1 MMTRRGYWCEN
12 AIAAFDK
19 GGTVNGT
26 KVPAHVAPVNIG
38 AGDQYL
44 LRGINLNLPL
54 IMVYLSQIHSPEKVD
69 GMIDISKGTVRVV
82 VSVFE

>member
-26 KVPAHVAPVNIG
+26 IMPAHAAPVNIG
-38 AGDQYL
+38 AGDQYPL
-44 LRGINLNLPL
+44 LPAIILQFLPGL
-54 IMVYLSQIHSPEKVD
+54 
-69 GMIDISKGTVRVV
+69 
-82 VSVFE
+82 